1 MQKRNLSPEQIEIAL
16 PLLKAGV
23 RPKIIADQYGMHR
36 ATLVRLCTR
45 QRAKGV
51 HIPRWYRKEATPTG
65 TMRDV
70 LDSAGQVAKSWLI
83 DQTPK
88 GGKLAD
94 TIGAILS
101 DLAAE
106 EIANLIE
113 ELKGETDE

>member
-1 MQKRNLSPEQIEIAL
+1 
-16 PLLKAGV
+16 
-23 RPKIIADQYGMHR
+23 MHR

-101 DLAAE
+101 DLAAK
-106 EIANLIE
+106 EIADLIE